1 MKKKIITAVI
11 AVVLLAG
18 CETKQQGKRVEIKD
32 ASDESFVVERLFEVD
47 GVSVYRFIDSGY
59 RVVYFTNR
67 TGRVEYEH
75 THPAGK
81 TVVTERGQTICNGD
95 GQEDVRPQ

>member
-1 MKKKIITAVI
+1 MKKKIITAAI

-32 ASDESFVVERLFEVD
+32 ASDESFVVEKLFEVD
-47 GVSVYRFIDSGY
+47 GVSIYRFIDDGY
-59 RVVYFTNR
+59 RIYFTNR
-67 TGRVEYEH
+67 TGRVEYNH
-75 THPAGK
+75 TYPAGK